1 MSSDSHEKFPISL
14 LQRSQKITSEPPR
27 GLWQNMMRMYANMP
41 EIRRVRE
48 EASYRKSLFGLA
60 WYHALLIE
68 WKKFKTLGYNVVYK
82 FNDSDFNV
90 CSDLLATYMGAIDDD
105 NPEIPIR
112 NKDKNL
118 KNTNQINWQALQF
131 LISEA
136 NYGGRVTDDFDRL
149 LIKTY
154 AIEIFKEELIKAEW
168 WKPPNSNELNYQ
180 YPDESTIKGAADAT
194 SSPYDP

>member
-1 MSSDSHEKFPISL
+1 
-14 LQRSQKITSEPPR
+14 
-27 GLWQNMMRMYANMP
+27 MRMYANMP

-48 EASYRKSLFGLA
+48 EASYRKALFGLA

-68 WKKFKTLGYNVVYK
+68 RKKFKTLGYNVVYK

-90 CSDLLATYMGAIDDD
+90 CSDLLASYMGPIDDE
-105 NPEIPIR
+105 NPEIPVR
-112 NKDKNL
+112 NKDKVQ
-118 KNTNQINWQALQF
+118 KSTQINWQALQF

-136 NYGGRVTDDFDRL
+136 NYGGWVTDDFDWL

-168 WKPPNSNELNYQ
+168 WKPPNTNELNYQ

-194 SSPYDP
+194 